1 MILKVEE
8 RVKFIQKLQKQ
19 NFSFV
24 FKLTKKILASNH
36 VQKMKQKQKEGS
48 KIKSNFKLGGG
59 SGGTMSQKFRFKQV
73 NQAIEEEGEKK
84 ILHVEINKEIKI
96 NVCNLLEL
104 KTYVK
109 KIETFAKYMKSKM

>member
-1 MILKVEE
+1 
-8 RVKFIQKLQKQ
+8 
-19 NFSFV
+19 
-24 FKLTKKILASNH
+24 
-36 VQKMKQKQKEGS
+36 MKEKETENS

-59 SGGTMSQKFRFKQV
+59 SGTMSQKFRFKQV

-84 ILHVEINKEIKI
+84 ILHIEINKETKI

-104 KTYVK
+104 KTYVN